1 MHMNI
6 QSNLLPHKHLR
17 FSDSILGIGGLV
29 KSVLKEPMTVD
40 EIWSAIHKN
49 SHQWPG
55 KISYTNMVM
64 GIYVLFTIGHL
75 ELMDNERLRVVY
87 DEAR

>member
-1 MHMNI
+1 MNI

-17 FSDSILGIGGLV
+17 FSDSILGIGGLI

-40 EIWSAIHKN
+40 EIWSVIHKN
-49 SHQWPG
+49 SQQWPG
-55 KISYTNMVM
+55 RISYTNMVM

-75 ELMDNERLRVVY
+75 ELLENGRLRVI
-87 DEAR
+87 DNEAH